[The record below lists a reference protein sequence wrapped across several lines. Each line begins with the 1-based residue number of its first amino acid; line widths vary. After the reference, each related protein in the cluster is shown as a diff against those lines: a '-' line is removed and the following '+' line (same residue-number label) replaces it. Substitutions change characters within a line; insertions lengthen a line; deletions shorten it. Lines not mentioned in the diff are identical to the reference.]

1 MLVFTLVLKD
11 LGEHFCD
18 HFRAKRILTHS
29 RWKIF
34 TYVYTGMAVP
44 SILLL
49 ILGAAIGGAVPN
61 VPTWSAAYEKDSVGG
76 VLAEMLTPADGF
88 GKFIVVILALSVVG
102 NIAVSMYSIS
112 LNIQMFHPFF
122 TQVPRPIFS
131 IITTAI
137 LIPVSIQ
144 AARSFFN
151 SLENFLGIISYWS
164 ASFVAIMMTEFIW
177 FRKSDYST
185 YDPRIW
191 NVGSKLPWGVAAIT
205 AGICSFG
212 MVVPS
217 MAEVWYTGPIAKT
230 TGDIGFE
237 CAFVLSLV
245 LYVPFRT
252 LEIRLQGGRL

>member
-1 MLVFTLVLKD
+1 M
-11 LGEHFCD
+11 E
-18 HFRAKRILTHS
+18 ILLTCS

-34 TYVYTGMAVP
+34 TYVFTGMSVP
-44 SILLL
+44 TILLL
-49 ILGAAIGGAVPN
+49 VLGAAIGGAVPN
-61 VPTWSAAYEKDSVGG
+61 VPEWSAAYDKDSVGG
-76 VLAEMLTPADGF
+76 VLAEMLTPAGGF
-88 GKFIVVILALSVVG
+88 GKFVVVILALSVIG

-122 TQVPRPIFS
+122 IRVPRSIFS
-131 IITTAI
+131 VITTAV

-144 AARSFFN
+144 AAKSFFD

-164 ASFVAIMMTEFIW
+164 ASFVAIMVTEFIW

-185 YDPRIW
+185 YDHKIW
-191 NVGSKLPWGVAAIT
+191 NVGSKLPWGGAAIS

-212 MVVPS
+212 LVIPC

-237 CAFVLSLV
+237 VAFALSVL

-252 LEIRLQGGRL
+252 LEIRLRGGRL